1 MNLIS
6 FFASVFGRRFTH
18 FIGLFSRNL
27 TDLTWDSKFVWL
39 KFRKN
44 FLEHSFTRLHSPR
57 ITKVRHSLISLS
69 ISFLNPKSLG
79 FIFSTRNSLTCHLH
93 IFSRPQVIENC
104 RQYLLLRTDV
114 LQKTVVGCPWH
125 FKDGSFKMNIIHCAH
140 RERAS
145 LSSSIS
151 FHKNSWIHLNFIE
164 LIKYYD
170 HGLSS
175 CRTATTIYWF

>member
-125 FKDGSFKMNIIHCAH
+125 FKDGSFKNEYHSLY
-140 RERAS
+140 AS
-145 LSSSIS
+145 WEGES
-151 FHKNSWIHLNFIE
+151 E
-164 LIKYYD
+164 
-170 HGLSS
+170 
-175 CRTATTIYWF
+175 